1 MVRERVHVLRRT
13 LRAIV
18 PSLLAIGL
26 LLAVTSPAD
35 AATITVTGTS
45 ESTAADGECTLPEAL
60 VNAQFDTPAH
70 QDCPAGEGGGIV
82 DTIAFNIPATQCPG
96 GVCTIS
102 LSATYPLFGPLTIDG
117 YTQPGASSNTLAVGT
132 NAVLRI
138 VLRRQG
144 AGDTTALT
152 IALDDVTVRG
162 LAISDYTGVG
172 IRIDGGARARIIGCF
187 IGTDVT
193 GAVDRGIGDG
203 IWVMAP
209 ATDVRIGG
217 ASPADRNLISG
228 NNFFGILL
236 QGPNAV
242 IQGNAIGTNAAGTAG
257 LPNGTGIGTGASSVD
272 NATIG
277 GVSPGEGNVVA
288 YNSNAGIDIYAGLG
302 NRILGNAIF
311 SNALL
316 GIDLR
321 KSDLGAGAGV
331 TPNDPGDADTGAN
344 NLQNFPVLTSAGVR
358 VNTTIHGT
366 LNSTPFF
373 DYRIEFFSNT
383 ACDGSGN
390 GEGETFIGFVNV
402 TADELGN
409 ASFVGVFPPV
419 LAGRSITA
427 TATALL
433 TNNTSEFSACLVTRQ
448 AEVRATN
455 FTGQQIT
462 SLTTTEANQGGAVFT
477 QFQLGLSSIPT
488 ANVTVPISVSD
499 STEGTIVF
507 PASPMT
513 FVPGNFGTV
522 QQVRIVGVDDGI
534 DDGDMPYAFVIG
546 PASSADPNY
555 NGLDS
560 ADIPVTNLDND
571 DRFGAMCRPRPPVR
585 VSVAKIG
592 GGQLRATVT
601 IGVNP
606 NTGTQNELVAITW
619 TRFDTATVALDGVGP
634 VQVGQASSFPTPLT
648 QSASFVITRTPGATS
663 GTVRLVIT
671 DGCGDWPTFVGGGSL
686 AW

>member
-1 MVRERVHVLRRT
+1 MNRRCAHA
-13 LRAIV
+13 LGRARWLML
-18 PSLLAIGL
+18 PL
-26 LLAVTSPAD
+26 LLAVGLLLVVPTSAE
-35 AATITVTGTS
+35 AATITVT
-45 ESTAADGECTLPEAL
+45 STGEEKQDDGLCTLLEAL
-60 VNAQFDTPAH
+60 TNAQFDTLAYR
-70 QDCPAGEGGGIV
+70 DCLVAGDGA
-82 DTIAFNIPATQCPG
+82 DTIAFNIPAAQCPG

-102 LSATYPLFGPLTIDG
+102 MSSTYPLVGPLTIDG
-117 YTQPGASSNTLAVGT
+117 YTQPGASPNTLAVGT

-144 AGDTTALT
+144 AGATTA
-152 IALDDVTVRG
+152 IAVAVDDVTVRG
-162 LAISDYTGVG
+162 IAISDYSEIG

-193 GAVDRGIGDG
+193 GALDRAIGDG
-203 IWVMAP
+203 IWVTNP

-228 NNFFGILL
+228 NNFFGIFI

-257 LPNGTGIGTGASSVD
+257 IPNGTGIGTGDGSVS

-288 YNSNAGIDIYAGLG
+288 YNSNAGIDIYDGVG
-302 NRILGNAIF
+302 NRILGNAIY
-311 SNALL
+311 SNTLI

-321 KSDLGAGAGV
+321 KGGVSGAGV
-331 TPNDPGDADTGAN
+331 TPNDPSDVDTGAN
-344 NLQNFPVLTSAGVR
+344 NLQNFPVLTSAGAR
-358 VNTTIHGT
+358 VNTTVHGT
-366 LNSTPFF
+366 LNSRPFF
-373 DYRIEFFSNT
+373 DYRIELFSNT
-383 ACDGSGN
+383 ACDASGN

-419 LAGRSITA
+419 LAGRFITA
-427 TATALL
+427 TATVL
-433 TNNTSEFSACLVTRQ
+433 TAGVPIETSEFSACRPARP

-499 STEGTIVF
+499 STEGAIVF
-507 PASPMT
+507 PSSPMT

-560 ADIPVTNLDND
+560 ADVPVTNIDND

-601 IGVNP
+601 IGVNA
-606 NTGTQNELVAITW
+606 GTQNELVSIAW
-619 TRFDTATVALDGVGP
+619 TRFDTATVVLDGVGP
-634 VQVGQASSFPTPLT
+634 VQVGQTSGFPTPLT
-648 QSASFVITRTPGATS
+648 QSASFVITRTPGASS
-663 GTVRLVIT
+663 GTVRLVVT
-671 DGCGDWPTFVGGGSL
+671 DGCGTWPTFVGGGPS